1 MSRTE
6 RARRLSLNATP
17 VLGVGAFVAG
27 LLTFTPDIF
36 RDPDTY
42 WHLATGEWVLRHR
55 TVPTSD
61 PFSWTFYGHLWTAH
75 EWLVDVLLA
84 LGYRAAGW
92 SGVAILV
99 GLAAGSVVALL
110 GLYLRSALPLRVTL
124 IFLVFVVFGMAPSLL
139 ARPHLFA
146 LPILVLWL
154 VGLLDARRQGR
165 APSPWLA
172 LLMLVWANL
181 HASFVIGLALI
192 GPFALESLM
201 EGRGRRMATFRA
213 WALFGGLALL
223 LTLINP
229 HGLQGVMYPFQVM
242 NMKTLTLIT
251 EWQSTRFDTV
261 TLFQAVLFA
270 GLFLMLSLGVRVP
283 PIRLLVLLGLLYL
296 ALSQARQQII
306 FVVVASLLLRDP
318 FARALEERFRPTDG
332 DDAFAANRTAAVALA
347 VTLASVLL
355 VRLALPIERKDDEV
369 TPQAALTAVPPDLRQ
384 QHVLNGYNLGGYLI
398 FKGVP
403 TYIDGRS
410 DMYGDAFVGGYA
422 TLWRMP
428 SKELANELDTKKVAW
443 TLLEPGNPLVPALSQ
458 LPGWRRLYADKYA
471 VVHVRA
477 ASLPR

>member
-1 MSRTE
+1 
-6 RARRLSLNATP
+6 
-17 VLGVGAFVAG
+17 
-27 LLTFTPDIF
+27 
-36 RDPDTY
+36 
-42 WHLATGEWVLRHR
+42 
-55 TVPTSD
+55 
-61 PFSWTFYGHLWTAH
+61 
-75 EWLVDVLLA
+75 
-84 LGYRAAGW
+84 
-92 SGVAILV
+92 
-99 GLAAGSVVALL
+99 
-110 GLYLRSALPLRVTL
+110 
-124 IFLVFVVFGMAPSLL
+124 
-139 ARPHLFA
+139 
-146 LPILVLWL
+146 
-154 VGLLDARRQGR
+154 
-165 APSPWLA
+165 
-172 LLMLVWANL
+172 
-181 HASFVIGLALI
+181 
-192 GPFALESLM
+192 
-201 EGRGRRMATFRA
+201 
-213 WALFGGLALL
+213 
-223 LTLINP
+223 
-229 HGLQGVMYPFQVM
+229 MYPFQVM